1 MDFGLNEGQQMLKTS
16 AREFLEREC
25 PNLYVRDMEKS
36 SKGYTEEIWSKLVEL
51 GWLGLVIPE
60 KQGGLEMNFLEL
72 ALILE
77 EMGRVNF
84 PVPYFST
91 VLLGGMTILEAD
103 NKQHNDKF
111 LPMIAE
117 GKTMFA
123 MALTEPTATWAPSGI
138 DTIATPKGNDQYIL
152 NGTKLFV
159 SDADTAD
166 YFIVAARTSKLKNPE
181 KGITL
186 FIIPSNSKGI
196 TETSLKTVAS
206 DHQSELVFENVLVP
220 AYTIL
225 GKKDEGWAIIRKV
238 LQYAAVG
245 KCAEMIGGAQKVLD
259 MTLDYVKQRK
269 QFGNPIGSFQAIQ
282 HHCANMATD
291 VETSKYITYQAAW
304 KLGTGSEASIEAAT
318 AKAWVSEAYKRI
330 CALAH
335 QCHGAIG
342 FTKEHDLQ
350 LYTRR
355 AKAAELAFGN
365 ADFHL
370 EIVAQS
376 IGI

>member
-25 PNLYVRDMEKS
+25 SNLYVRDMETS
-36 SKGYTEEIWSKLVEL
+36 SQGYSEEIWNKLVEL

-84 PVPYFST
+84 PGPYFST
-91 VLLGGMTILEAD
+91 VVLGGMTILEAG
-103 NKQHNDKF
+103 NKQHNDEY

-117 GKTMFA
+117 GKAIFS
-123 MALTEPTATWAPSGI
+123 MALTEPTASWAPSGI
-138 DTIATPKGNDQYIL
+138 EATAKQKGNQYIL

-159 SDADTAD
+159 SNADTAD
-166 YFIVAARTSKLKNPE
+166 YFIVAAKTSDSKDPE
-181 KGITL
+181 KGVTL
-186 FIIPSNSKGI
+186 FIVPSNSKGI
-196 TETSLKTVAS
+196 SETSLKTVAS
-206 DHQSELVFENVLVP
+206 DHQSELVFENVTLP
-220 AYTIL
+220 TSTIL
-225 GKKDEGWAIIRKV
+225 GEKDAGWPIIRKI
-238 LQYAAVG
+238 LEYAAVG
-245 KCAEMIGGAQKVLD
+245 KCAEMIGGAEKVLD
-259 MTLDYVKQRK
+259 MTIDYVKQRK

-304 KLGTGSEASIEAAT
+304 KLGTGSAASIEAAT

-355 AKAAELAFGN
+355 AKAAELAFGDT
-365 ADFHL
+365 DFHL

-376 IGI
+376 IDI